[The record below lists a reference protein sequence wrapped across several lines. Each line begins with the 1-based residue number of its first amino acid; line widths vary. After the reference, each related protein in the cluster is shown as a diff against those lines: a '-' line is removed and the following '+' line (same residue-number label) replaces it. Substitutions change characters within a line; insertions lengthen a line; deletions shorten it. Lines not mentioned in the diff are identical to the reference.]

1 MGLEDKVPEGVLLT
15 TVEAVAGW
23 MRTQGGTTSLRALVY
38 MDEIFGYLPPIANPP
53 SAMRRSKAA

>member
-23 MRTQGGTTSLRALVY
+23 MRRTSFSS
-38 MDEIFGYLPPIANPP
+38 MQW
-53 SAMRRSKAA
+53 